1 MLRSRVNNRK
11 RLRSQREANVMC
23 IFCACVQWRK
33 SLQSI
38 KHRIQRQLLNTIV
51 KGTATKSASGSATP
65 LKEHVFFNVTLL
77 SCSTILPFGERYLC
91 QSSHNLRASIQIFRW
106 NPSTKNNKTKRN
118 EKKRECEEWQK
129 NKAVIYYEMPMTMW
143 CCCLYVSIMMFYW
156 IAIKW
161 HKHTYQE
168 IKKAFHSGG
177 FFVVVVVTAL
187 NVTSWV
193 LAKRKKLKNIRI
205 DCDLFALSSLKAWE
219 RQWKKSR
226 WHFQCIWSEKKT

>member
-1 MLRSRVNNRK
+1 MWLCSVAARFFLLVNAIYVN
-11 RLRSQREANVMC
+11 L
-23 IFCACVQWRK
+23 
-33 SLQSI
+33 
-38 KHRIQRQLLNTIV
+38 HTIYAHPF
-51 KGTATKSASGSATP
+51 KYSDEIRAQKTTKQNATKKNVNAKSG
-65 LKEHVFFNVTLL
+65 K
-77 SCSTILPFGERYLC
+77 
-91 QSSHNLRASIQIFRW
+91 
-106 NPSTKNNKTKRN
+106 
-118 EKKRECEEWQK
+118 K